1 MIYKT
6 IDYYEYSIPELVR
19 LLGAR
24 FKDYRMRS
32 NMTQKEVAEHAGLT
46 VNTVH
51 KFENGLVP
59 NLSISTFLLLLKAIG
74 CINGID
80 ELLPEMPESLYLINN
95 KGKKHQRIRHSS
107 TKTKNHDNENTESN
121 AVGTRSGSIK
131 Y

>member
-1 MIYKT
+1 M
-6 IDYYEYSIPELVR
+6 DYYEYSIPELVR

-24 FKDYRMRS
+24 FKVYRMSS

-51 KFENGLVP
+51 KFENGLAP

-80 ELLPEMPESLYLINN
+80 ELLPEMPESLYLIDN

-107 TKTKNHDNENTESN
+107 TKPKSHDNKNTESN

>member
-1 MIYKT
+1 MT
-6 IDYYEYSIPELVR
+6 DYYEYSIPELVK
-19 LLGAR
+19 LLGNR

-32 NMTQKEVAEHAGLT
+32 NMTQKDVAEKAGLT

-80 ELLPEMPESLYLINN
+80 ELLPEMPESLYLIDK
-95 KGKKHQRIRHSS
+95 KGKKAQRIRHSS
-107 TKTKNHDNENTESN
+107 TKTKK
-121 AVGTRSGSIK
+121 I
-131 Y
+131 